1 MFTTASTLIWIFW
14 NPVAPFII
22 ACSAIVRVL
31 FCQLVTLLLRHCVVV
46 WARRGKWWSNMQHI
60 VFQSRLSSTAEELL
74 LETPKVAPEFMDF
87 NKLLEGFLSCEMHPF
102 SGLPPTI
109 INPVL
114 RSARKSSWVEWKY
127 RWNVIESSPEGRQ
140 MLLSWSIFVGLL
152 FIWTEDE

>member
-1 MFTTASTLIWIFW
+1 
-14 NPVAPFII
+14 
-22 ACSAIVRVL
+22 
-31 FCQLVTLLLRHCVVV
+31 
-46 WARRGKWWSNMQHI
+46 MQHI

-114 RSARKSSWVEWKY
+114 RSARKSS
-127 RWNVIESSPEGRQ
+127 
-140 MLLSWSIFVGLL
+140 
-152 FIWTEDE
+152 